1 MNILHNSSPN
11 SSSRPATN
19 QRNAMKRAEENAS
32 GKALDFEQELCNI
45 CICLGHLHTSY
56 AVEGDGAKVMVRT
69 VYTVLR
75 ALPRLLHRLHLRCTD
90 RRVAHEIRAFSKRA
104 NIELSRRPATSPN
117 SGQQISNPKS
127 MHSASCWSRS
137 SKPVMDSLY
146 QHQIYQRVTKFLTTR
161 VVKLQ
166 SRDLGNIPRENNWSW
181 TCTTNSFSQHG
192 RDLGTM
198 LRKNMVDRLALLR
211 VLSSEKSQSVL
222 PFYQPWNLD
231 SKKMRPWLRAC
242 LPS

>member
-90 RRVAHEIRAFSKRA
+90 RELPMRFG
-104 NIELSRRPATSPN
+104 LSRSE
-117 SGQQISNPKS
+117 QISSFLEDQPHLQIRGNKYQI
-127 MHSASCWSRS
+127 RS
-137 SKPVMDSLY
+137 
-146 QHQIYQRVTKFLTTR
+146 Q
-161 VVKLQ
+161 
-166 SRDLGNIPRENNWSW
+166 
-181 TCTTNSFSQHG
+181 CT
-192 RDLGTM
+192 
-198 LRKNMVDRLALLR
+198 
-211 VLSSEKSQSVL
+211 VLHAGVAVPNQ
-222 PFYQPWNLD
+222 
-231 SKKMRPWLRAC
+231 
-242 LPS
+242 

>member
-1 MNILHNSSPN
+1 MH
-11 SSSRPATN
+11 RP
-19 QRNAMKRAEENAS
+19 
-32 GKALDFEQELCNI
+32 
-45 CICLGHLHTSY
+45 
-56 AVEGDGAKVMVRT
+56 
-69 VYTVLR
+69 
-75 ALPRLLHRLHLRCTD
+75 
-90 RRVAHEIRAFSKRA
+90 RVAHEIRAFSKRV

-146 QHQIYQRVTKFLTTR
+146 QHQNYQRVTKFLTTR

-222 PFYQPWNLD
+222 PFYQQWNLD